1 MASGLDGSLILFER
15 WYDKDEDIT
24 HLLKFLENIDP
35 HHRKIIANELLQII
49 FQELGVDVNQKIMEL
64 KYLKPE
70 QNKRWYDS
78 DVDVQSSI
86 EMIKNLS
93 DSQRHELLVR
103 IIETLEQFAI
113 QSGIE

>member
-1 MASGLDGSLILFER
+1 MFER

-24 HLLKFLENIDP
+24 HLLNFLESINP
-35 HHRKIIANELLQII
+35 RHRKIIANELLQII
-49 FQELGVDVNQKIMEL
+49 FRELGVDVNQKIMEL
-64 KYLKPE
+64 NYLKPE
-70 QNKRWYDS
+70 QNKRWYDN

-93 DSQRHELLVR
+93 DTQRHELLVR

-113 QSGIE
+113 QSETE